1 VASVWITTRPT
12 KNGGKRHRVEY
23 RLGGSRTRIR
33 YGGSF
38 RRKQD
43 AAARRNWIAGE
54 LAARRVPTFEPLDAE
69 RPRPPRLSAAKK
81 RWQAA
86 RVDVAETTARQHG
99 IDLDRAQRVL
109 GDPYIDEITPD
120 DVIRVV
126 VTLAAESYARETIK
140 KTRNA
145 LAMVFDHFAIDP
157 NPARDPRVKLPR
169 ENREEP
175 VPPLAEHVEAV
186 FSLMPRIHRLALLW
200 LDWSG
205 ARVASVDKLLVGDYD
220 ERNRRVRLRRSI
232 SKTNKALWVELPAVY
247 ADALECSFGPRE
259 DRNPAAR
266 MFAESGADALRTA
279 IAKACRALG
288 VPLFSP
294 HDLRHRRISVMH
306 AQGRTWAEI
315 GLFVGQRSLHVTA
328 DTYTHVIADPTEV
341 DYERL
346 LNGAE

>member
-1 VASVWITTRPT
+1 VASVWITTRST
-12 KNGGKRHRVEY
+12 KDGGKRYRVEY

-38 RRKQD
+38 KRKQD
-43 AAARRNWIAGE
+43 AATRRNWVAGE
-54 LAARRVPTFEPLDAE
+54 LAARRVPTFELLSVE
-69 RPRPPRLSAAKK
+69 RPKAPRLSVAKT
-81 RWQAA
+81 RWQQS
-86 RVDVAETTARQHG
+86 RIDVAETTARQHG
-99 IDLDRAQRVL
+99 IDLDRAQRIL
-109 GDPYIDEITPD
+109 GDPYLDEITSD
-120 DVIRVV
+120 DVIDVV

-145 LAMVFDHFAIDP
+145 LAMVFDHFEIDP

-175 VPPLAEHVEAV
+175 VPPLAEHIEAV
-186 FSLMPRIHRLALLW
+186 FSVLPRMHRLGLLW

-205 ARVASVDKLLVGDYD
+205 ARVASIDTLLIGDYD

-232 SKTNKALWVELPAVY
+232 TKTQKALWVELPTAF
-247 ADALECSFGPRE
+247 ANALERSFGPRE
-259 DRNPAAR
+259 DRNPKAR
-266 MFAESGADALRTA
+266 MFADSGADALRTA
-279 IAKACRALG
+279 IAKACRALA

-294 HDLRHRRISVMH
+294 HDLRHRRISVLH

-341 DYERL
+341 DYQRL
-346 LNGAE
+346 LSGSK